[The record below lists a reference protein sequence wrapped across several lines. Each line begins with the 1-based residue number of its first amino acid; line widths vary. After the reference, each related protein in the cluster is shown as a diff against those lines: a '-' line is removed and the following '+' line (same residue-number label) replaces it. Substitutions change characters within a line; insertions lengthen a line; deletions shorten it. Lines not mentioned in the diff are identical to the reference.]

1 MWPKDSWL
9 LGGETDLQTP
19 ASKLLPT
26 VWELLQRFHQGTLS
40 QVEVFSQN
48 VSPGSP
54 MPAIKKL
61 HPIKIKIKS
70 IARKVERV

>member
-1 MWPKDSWL
+1 MWPKDSRL
-9 LGGETDLQTP
+9 VGEETDLQTP
-19 ASKLLPT
+19 ESKHLPT
-26 VWELLQRFHQGTLS
+26 VWELLQRLHQGTLS

-61 HPIKIKIKS
+61 HPIKIKIKT
-70 IARKVERV
+70 IARKIERV